1 MEIAIDAKLHPR
13 HIIVVH
19 EEDLQ
24 VGPILFEQFHEDAD
38 LYELFGSLIHYEP
51 FVGVALVI
59 FAQVW
64 GKHFAH
70 IIERLSRQ
78 T

>member
-24 VGPILFEQFHEDAD
+24 VGSILFEQFHEDAD
-38 LYELFGSLIHYEP
+38 LDEFLGLLIHYEP

-64 GKHFAH
+64 SKHFAH

>member
-1 MEIAIDAKLHPR
+1 MEITIDAKLHPR
-13 HIIVVH
+13 HIVVVH
-19 EEDLQ
+19 EEDFQ
-24 VGPILFEQFHEDAD
+24 VGSILFEQFHEDTD
-38 LYELFGSLIHYEP
+38 LYELFGLLIHYEP

-64 GKHFAH
+64 GNHFAH
-70 IIERLSRQ
+70 IIERLSRH